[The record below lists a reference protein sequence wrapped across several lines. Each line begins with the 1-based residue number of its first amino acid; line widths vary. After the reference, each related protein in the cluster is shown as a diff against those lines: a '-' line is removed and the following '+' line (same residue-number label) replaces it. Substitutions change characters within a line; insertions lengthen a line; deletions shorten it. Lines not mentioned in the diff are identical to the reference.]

1 MIIIVIIII
10 KRVQR
15 KGINRVRERWWG
27 AVISLS
33 DINVDS
39 SWVEKKRLE
48 SKSCW
53 KLGNTVAFFV
63 GLLSHRAI
71 VKFCKTLYRM

>member
-1 MIIIVIIII
+1 MTIIVIIII

-15 KGINRVRERWWG
+15 EGINRVRERWWG

-39 SWVEKKRLE
+39 SWVENKRLE

-53 KLGNTVAFFV
+53 KLGNTVAFSV
-63 GLLSHRAI
+63 NLLSHRAI
-71 VKFCKTLYRM
+71 VKFCKTLCRR